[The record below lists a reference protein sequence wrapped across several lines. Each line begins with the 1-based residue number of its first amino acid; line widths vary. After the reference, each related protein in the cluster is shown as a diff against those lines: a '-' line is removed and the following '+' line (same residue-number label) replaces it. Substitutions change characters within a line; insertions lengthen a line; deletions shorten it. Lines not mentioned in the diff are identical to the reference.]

1 MYHHDTTSCLIA
13 VTGVSLLTGH
23 NDFDIHSGESATIVP
38 RPVASLSRQVV
49 VAVAAAKHH
58 TAAITAEGDL
68 YTWGANRHCQLGYSV
83 DTQPTPRKCV
93 LDACAC
99 AAHLPAA
106 QLPTAMC
113 SVDMD

>member
-1 MYHHDTTSCLIA
+1 MQLPAISRPGWHLNAFTDMF
-13 VTGVSLLTGH
+13 LLSGH
-23 NDFDIHSGESATIVP
+23 ADFDIHSGESATIVP

-93 LDACAC
+93 LGACAC
-99 AAHLPAA
+99 HA
-106 QLPTAMC
+106 
-113 SVDMD
+113 